1 LAGRYRTL
9 PRPHCLR
16 WRQRAADGLTATPNS
31 GPCIVT
37 KQLRGSR
44 RHSDLDVPSNIWF
57 LEPTRI
63 LTSSRSVTPI
73 AQGSLVRQTDPPTD
87 RPRYTRPVTIVLGVS
102 ALRASLFGSS
112 GLAVSVDP
120 NNVVDGS
127 VLMNTSTRLHE
138 IRNMGE
144 GRRNVN
150 IFLHN
155 ASQRAKLIR
164 LTDADR

>member
-1 LAGRYRTL
+1 METKSGG
-9 PRPHCLR
+9 RPHSNPQF
-16 WRQRAADGLTATPNS
+16 WP
-31 GPCIVT
+31 

-57 LEPTRI
+57 LEPTRV
-63 LTSSRSVTPI
+63 LTASRSVSPI

-87 RPRYTRPVTIVLGVS
+87 RPRYSAGNNRPHLRVS

-112 GLAVSVDP
+112 GLAVSVTC
-120 NNVVDGS
+120 DGS
-127 VLMNTSTRLHE
+127 ALMNTSTRLHE
-138 IRNMGE
+138 IRKMGE
-144 GRRNVN
+144 GRRNVI

>member
-1 LAGRYRTL
+1 MKLGRTL

-16 WRQRAADGLTATPNS
+16 WRQRAGDSLTVTPNS

-44 RHSDLDVPSNIWF
+44 RQSDLDVPSNIWF
-57 LEPTRI
+57 LEPTRV
-63 LTSSRSVTPI
+63 LTASRSVSPI
-73 AQGSLVRQTDPPTD
+73 SQGSLVRQTGRPTD
-87 RPRYTRPVTIVLGVS
+87 RPRYSAGNNRPHLRVS
-102 ALRASLFGSS
+102 ALRASLFGFS

-127 VLMNTSTRLHE
+127 VLMNTSTQLHE
-138 IRNMGE
+138 IRKMGE
-144 GRRNVN
+144 GRRNVI